1 MSGRPDIPVFRCLA
15 ALLAA
20 LALCLLMPSRAHADT
35 IARDD
40 FEEGG
45 FRGGTGWLAG
55 WQSSGAVD
63 VTRRD
68 KPRQGRSHLRL
79 RGSSIAY
86 RDVSLRGGQAV
97 SLSLW
102 ARTKSQEGEDYAALL
117 LGAPGALAEVQ
128 RWDSADSDRYR
139 RFTFQVPPFLAD
151 GVLRV
156 QLEMHGNDGDDALL
170 VDAVEVTD
178 ESPEAGP
185 EDEEAGLAAI
195 VRDGQFEDWR
205 GRPHITD
212 PQGDARQHG
221 DIVAFYWGDNPDDE
235 TMYWMVQRAASR
247 DEEEATGTVRYTLHL
262 DMDNNGDFNDSGDRV
277 VEVRYTPSG
286 KDSRVDLTVLRA
298 SDGEELVEYR
308 GKDWGE
314 SRDEGGSRVEFG
326 LPFADLGFSVGSA
339 LRMYIESDD
348 GDRAP
353 DTGDIQWS
361 PIPFL
366 GYVGAGA
373 LLALGVL
380 VVWWARLRRYEGK
393 EVPRP

>member
-1 MSGRPDIPVFRCLA
+1 MYRRLA
-15 ALLAA
+15 VLALMAA
-20 LALCLLMPSRAHADT
+20 LALCLMLPARAQAAT
-35 IARDD
+35 IASDD

-55 WQSSGAVD
+55 WQKSGAVE

-79 RGSSIAY
+79 GGSSVAF
-86 RDVSLRGGQAV
+86 RDVYLQGGQNV
-97 SLSLW
+97 RLTLW
-102 ARTKSQEGEDYAALL
+102 ARTKAQEGEDYAALL

-128 RWDSADSDRYR
+128 RWDSGDSDRYR
-139 RFTFQVPPFLAD
+139 RFTFQVPPFLED

-170 VDAVEVTD
+170 VDALEVSD
-178 ESPEAGP
+178 DSPE
-185 EDEEAGLAAI
+185 DREEEEESGLAAI
-195 VRDGQFEDWR
+195 VRDGQAEDWR
-205 GRPHITD
+205 GRPHISD
-212 PQGDARQHG
+212 PQGDARRHG

-235 TMYWMVQRAASR
+235 TMYWMVQRAGGEGEGEAS
-247 DEEEATGTVRYTLHL
+247 GTVRYTLHL
-262 DMDNNGDFNDSGDRV
+262 DLDNNGDFSDSADRL

-286 KDSRVDLTVLRA
+286 KDSRVDVTVLRA
-298 SDGEELVEYR
+298 SDGQELVEYR
-308 GKDWGE
+308 NKDWGE
-314 SRDEGGSRVEFG
+314 SREEGGSRVEFG

-353 DTGDIQWS
+353 DAGDIQWS

-393 EVPRP
+393 EVPKS